1 MTDIKNEIY
10 KYLFD
15 DMKPLIDK
23 HVYHFLFLLIKT
35 IFMKKDNKV
44 QSMDVL
50 NKLNNYINIIN
61 ETILNNDEKLKISTE
76 YSKEN
81 LINILNFIKTQN
93 KIFAA
98 EILENIL
105 IIVFSF
111 CFKTKKE
118 NTFGKYIFN
127 NMQKLRDHKNEELA
141 KWFIPEKFNEA
152 IFKDVNDFK
161 KLLEN
166 DFHIEEKNENKLNR
180 FQKENVFYNLLLV
193 LYTEKYSNSKYI
205 SNKKFLS
212 YINREEIDILNDEK
226 YNNIKNENES
236 STTLLDNDKSSSIYS
251 KDFYNHELGKGI
263 KSSISITRSFFIS
276 VYIYYQNKYSPLMKY
291 IHKSQDKENIKKDL
305 AVIPFAYDLTGAVIE
320 SQYAGI
326 IMAPARIEPRMSELI
341 MVQNLLRE
349 KGIFE
354 LSKVLIFN
362 RKLKLVDYH
371 TSAIKS
377 FQIDSLNKGL
387 GLFDI
392 FNIEELN
399 ISYNYMKE
407 DSEDSLAN
415 ILSHLK
421 GLKTINL
428 SSNDLKNGIASFF
441 IVLNKLYREKKINL
455 ENLILNK
462 CLLDD
467 VAFYELGE
475 LLKSK
480 YCKLKNLYLNMN
492 NIPSNINFFK
502 KLKKNKSLTEI
513 YFNKSNI
520 GKNDSNNVMR
530 TISNANIEYLYLYK
544 NKFNDFDDCL
554 RMLYRTRLVLA
565 DEEKKENG
573 GKILRGESSLYNIDL
588 SNNDYYTKNIEQ
600 IKLIEKIIEESTL
613 YCIDISHILY
623 GNDPN
628 RVLTL
633 KEKNDYQ
640 NYVLKFKDNLEEKRK
655 EYIHIIEEI
664 HSHEYYNEKLKEVKK
679 EKFFDEIENEIND
692 IIKDDNS
699 RYPIFLKERA
709 KQIIIGKRKLF
720 DPNNT
725 LNNKQLKEIENKL
738 VDYMNIK
745 SNLKRLLIVDER
757 RKEKKLILI

>member
-1 MTDIKNEIY
+1 M
-10 KYLFD
+10 
-15 DMKPLIDK
+15 
-23 HVYHFLFLLIKT
+23 
-35 IFMKKDNKV
+35 IFILKK
-44 QSMDVL
+44 
-50 NKLNNYINIIN
+50 
-61 ETILNNDEKLKISTE
+61 
-76 YSKEN
+76 
-81 LINILNFIKTQN
+81 
-93 KIFAA
+93 
-98 EILENIL
+98 
-105 IIVFSF
+105 
-111 CFKTKKE
+111 KK
-118 NTFGKYIFN
+118 
-127 NMQKLRDHKNEELA
+127 
-141 KWFIPEKFNEA
+141 
-152 IFKDVNDFK
+152 
-161 KLLEN
+161 
-166 DFHIEEKNENKLNR
+166 ENKLNT

-193 LYTEKYSNSKYI
+193 LYNEKYSNSKYI

-236 STTLLDNDKSSSIYS
+236 STTLLDNEKSSSIYS

-530 TISNANIEYLYLYK
+530 TISNANVEYLYLYK

-725 LNNKQLKEIENKL
+725 LNNKQLKEIETKL